1 MIKVKII
8 LDELNDDE
16 VWALAQMSKRM
27 TYDDLKRLAANAAER
42 EAMDNAVIK
51 LRRALAAAGIDPR

>member
-51 LRRALAAAGIDPR
+51 LRRALAATQTCT